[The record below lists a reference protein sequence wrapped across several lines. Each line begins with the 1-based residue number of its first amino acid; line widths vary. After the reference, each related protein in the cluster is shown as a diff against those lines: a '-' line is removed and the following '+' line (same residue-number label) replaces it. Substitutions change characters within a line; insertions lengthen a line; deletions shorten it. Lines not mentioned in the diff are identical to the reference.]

1 MHQSYRTA
9 AAYNKK
15 PAREQ
20 GMITFILIFAGIIV
34 LFAAWLIANGA
45 NQRKRAR
52 MAGESHVKSEQ
63 TGSGAPTVGRATGT
77 N

>member
-1 MHQSYRTA
+1 
-9 AAYNKK
+9 
-15 PAREQ
+15 
-20 GMITFILIFAGIIV
+20 MITFILIFAFIV
-34 LFAAWLIANGA
+34 MAGAAWVIANGA

-52 MAGESHVKSEQ
+52 QAGESHVQSQQ

>member
-1 MHQSYRTA
+1 
-9 AAYNKK
+9 
-15 PAREQ
+15 
-20 GMITFILIFAGIIV
+20 MITFILIFAGIIV

>member
-1 MHQSYRTA
+1 
-9 AAYNKK
+9 
-15 PAREQ
+15 
-20 GMITFILIFAGIIV
+20 MITFILIFAFIV
-34 LFAAWLIANGA
+34 LAGAAWMVANGA

-52 MAGESHVKSEQ
+52 QADETHVKAQQ